1 MTRDKLDTLW
11 SSAVHAALNAGE
23 DYARY
28 HFAALLRDHLIS
40 EGWRQCAKEQRT
52 TQFCAVVERAKQ
64 EEREACAKV
73 CEAHISVYLKDG
85 ERWLKGKK
93 GQPDTRMKDL
103 APHME
108 AAWEA
113 EQLLKNKS
121 GVEWI
126 TQAHKFAAAIRARG
140 NE

>member
-1 MTRDKLDTLW
+1 MNTELIRRLAELAGDDWEHTLKEDREFLEKF
-11 SSAVHAALNAGE
+11 AELIAA
-23 DYARY
+23 
-28 HFAALLRDHLIS
+28 
-40 EGWRQCAKEQRT
+40 
-52 TQFCAVVERAKQ
+52 